1 MYSIYSITVKLVCI
15 HLLLMTSTIYSQGNY
30 REVNWPDP
38 IFEHFTL
45 ADGLPENS
53 VLEIMQDHLGY
64 MWFGTQG
71 VLVRYDGY
79 NMKSYQPDASDSL
92 SLNVGQTR
100 RIYEDKSGTIW
111 IGKNHGL
118 NRFNSVSEKFKRFM
132 HDPDDSTS
140 ISSNFVADIF
150 EDKNRNLLIGT
161 EKGLNLFDREKESF
175 KHIYYKNSVY
185 SDKVVAIVEEKSAG
199 NILVVDNDK
208 ILIYDAD
215 EQILTDENK
224 INPLIKD
231 IGEINSLLQ
240 TEDGFFWIGHSLGL
254 SKIDLKQNI
263 VTNFSLTPP
272 DKNNVKNYFH
282 NLVEDKYGF
291 IWLISGLE
299 EEGRLVVFDP
309 RTEKFRP
316 IEHDPNI
323 PHSIASSRYIW
334 SIYEDRTGVLWVG
347 SFYNGLNKWDRNKSK
362 FKRFV
367 NDPSNLSEGDFKTVF
382 SIIEDSESVIWFG
395 THNGLNSLNRN
406 TGEFGN
412 FKYDN
417 SENDNT
423 VTFICKEE
431 SGTFWLG
438 TETRGLVKFD
448 PIRNSK
454 IFYSNS
460 PDDQTSI
467 GHNTIRYILPDGDE
481 FLWIGTRGGG
491 LNKFNKKSGKFIRY
505 LPEKDNPGSL
515 SNERVE
521 CIFRDRKEMLWV
533 GTQGN
538 AGLNKFDATNNSFKS
553 FWHIEG
559 GPVVPVIHEDQKGNF
574 WIGAINKGIILF
586 DRESESFSY
595 NIELSNNL
603 IRSILEDDSGNLWV
617 GTDYGL
623 SKVNPETRNVKNIIT
638 SESFEGNR
646 FSNKSAFKNSNREML
661 FGTSDGFI
669 LFHPDKIKDDP
680 IPPQVVLNN
689 VSLFNRPDEK
699 FEYEGLITEIKELNL
714 SYNQNDLRFDY
725 VGLHYAD
732 PSRNKYLYKLEGYEE
747 EWIDAG
753 TQRNATYTNL
763 DAGEYVFKVKA
774 CNLDGVWN
782 EEEASIKII
791 ISPPFWATWWAYTF
805 YILLVLS
812 IFYAVRRYEMNR
824 LRLKNQVKLDEVKLK
839 EREETDK
846 MKSRFFANISHE
858 FRTPLTLIL
867 GPIDKL
873 TSETP
878 ADEIEKH
885 TGIIRR
891 NAHRL
896 MNLINQLLD
905 LSRLEAGKLKIKASK
920 SNIVP
925 FVKGIVMSFESLA
938 ERKDI
943 NLKIECEQDI
953 IELYFDKEMMIKI
966 LTNLLSNAF
975 KFTPEG
981 GNITVTVGHA
991 EFISASSFEHQ
1002 IPKQVRNDRMIV
1014 IRVKDTGIGISEE
1027 ELPKLF
1033 DRFYQVDSSQTRE
1046 YEGSGLGL
1054 ALIKELIE
1062 LHHGSINVNS
1072 KVGTGSEFIVE
1083 FPLGRDH
1090 LKDDEIVESSVV
1102 GEKNI
1107 YIDESAFTKKTELVT
1122 QDIAND
1128 IRENKN
1134 LILLVEDNRDVREYI
1149 KDILNSHYK
1158 VEVAVNG
1165 QQGLEKAKEIMPDL
1179 IVSDVMMPEMDGIEF
1194 CRIIKTEF
1202 LTSHIPVILLTAK
1215 ASHDNK
1221 IEGLETGA
1229 DDYLIKPFDSK
1240 ELLTRIKNLIE
1251 QRKRLKEKFGKDIHP
1266 RPESVT
1272 TNPLDDEFL
1281 KKAYDTIEKHL
1292 DDVEYDTELF
1302 AKELF
1307 VSRMQL
1313 HRKIQ
1318 AITGQ
1323 APGEFIR
1330 VYRLKRAAE
1339 MLIEKRLSVT
1349 QIAYEVGYNSPS
1361 HFSKAFTKYFN
1372 CSPSEY
1378 AK

>member
-1 MYSIYSITVKLVCI
+1 MNFTI
-15 HLLLMTSTIYSQGNY
+15 HSQNNY
-30 REVNWPDP
+30 TETNWPDP

-53 VLEIMQDHLGY
+53 VLTIFQDHLGY
-64 MWFGTQG
+64 LWIGTQVG
-71 VLVRYDGY
+71 LVRYDGY
-79 NMKSYQPDASDSL
+79 NMKTYQKIPYDSL
-92 SLNVGQTR
+92 SLSGGTIKT
-100 RIYEDKSGTIW
+100 IYEDKSGRLWVGTDQY
-111 IGKNHGL
+111 GL
-118 NRFNSVSEKFKRFM
+118 NRFDRATETFQRYM
-132 HDPDDSTS
+132 HNPNDSSS
-140 ISSNFVADIF
+140 ISSDIINCIN
-150 EDKNRNLLIGT
+150 ED
-161 EKGLNLFDREKESF
+161 E
-175 KHIYYKNSVY
+175 H
-185 SDKVVAIVEEKSAG
+185 G
-199 NILVVDNDK
+199 NILVGTNEGLNLIDSQNNRLKQIYFNNSLFSDIISAMLKDRETGNIYVVSKKK
-208 ILIYDAD
+208 ILLYNPQN
-215 EQILTDENK
+215 QILKEDNK
-224 INPLIKD
+224 INNLITD
-231 IGEINSLLQ
+231 IGSINSLLQ
-240 TEDGFFWIGHSLGL
+240 TKDGTIWIGHSLGL
-254 SKIDLKQNI
+254 SKLDLIRNTVKHYQLIPSDKFNAK
-263 VTNFSLTPP
+263 NFL
-272 DKNNVKNYFH
+272 H
-282 NLVEDKYGF
+282 NMVEDDNGL
-291 IWLISGLE
+291 IWLISGKSE
-299 EEGRLVVFDP
+299 SGSLVIFDP
-309 RTEKFRP
+309 RTEKFKQIKP
-316 IEHDPNI
+316 DPNI
-323 PHSIASSRYIW
+323 PHSIASSKYIW
-334 SIYEDRTGVLWVG
+334 SIYEDRTGVMWVG

-367 NDPSNLSEGDFKTVF
+367 NDPSNVSKDDFKTVY
-382 SIIEDSESVIWFG
+382 SIIEDSKSVIWFG
-395 THNGLNSLNRN
+395 TYNGLNSFNRN
-406 TGEFGN
+406 TGEFSN

-423 VTFICKEE
+423 VTFIYKEE
-431 SGTFWLG
+431 SGIFWLG

-448 PIRNSK
+448 PSRNSK
-454 IFYSNS
+454 IFYSNN
-460 PDDQTSI
+460 PDDPQSI
-467 GHNTIRYILPDGDE
+467 GHNTIRYILPEGDD
-481 FLWIGTRGGG
+481 FLWVGTRGGG
-491 LNKFNKKSGKFIRY
+491 LNKFNKKKEKFIRY
-505 LPEKDNPGSL
+505 LPEKDNSSSL

-521 CIFRDRKEMLWV
+521 YIFRDRNETLWI

-538 AGLNKFDATNNSFKS
+538 AGLNRFDATNNSFKS
-553 FWHIEG
+553 YRHIEG

-574 WIGAINKGIILF
+574 WIGAINKGILLF
-586 DRESESFSY
+586 DRDSESFSY

-603 IRSILEDDSGNLWV
+603 VRSILEDDSGNLWI

-623 SKVNPETRNVKNIIT
+623 SKVNPDTRKVKNIIT

-646 FSNKSAFKNSNREML
+646 FSNKSAFKTSFGEML

-669 LFHPDKIKDDP
+669 LFRPDKIKDDP
-680 IPPQVVLNN
+680 TPPQVVISK

-699 FEYEGLITEIKELNL
+699 LEYDGLITEIKELNL
-714 SYNQNDLRFDY
+714 SYDENDLRFDY

-732 PSRNKYLYKLEGYEE
+732 PSRNKYVYKLEGYEE

-782 EEEASIKII
+782 EEGASIKII
-791 ISPPFWATWWAYTF
+791 IAPPFWATWWAYII
-805 YILLVLS
+805 YVLLGLS
-812 IFYAVRRYEMNR
+812 IFYAFRRYEMNR

-873 TSETP
+873 NSETP

-891 NAHRL
+891 NANRL
-896 MNLINQLLD
+896 MNLTNQLLD

-920 SNIVP
+920 SNIVA

-943 NLKIECEQDI
+943 NLKIESELDM

-981 GNITVTVGHA
+981 GSITVSLTPIPSPSGRGMSNLSTTALAKVEGQG
-991 EFISASSFEHQ
+991 EGIVQ
-1002 IPKQVRNDRMIV
+1002 IIV
-1014 IRVKDTGIGISEE
+1014 SDTGIGISEE

-1062 LHHGSINVNS
+1062 LHHGSIRVNS
-1072 KVGTGSEFIVE
+1072 KVDSGSEFIVE
-1083 FPLGRDH
+1083 FPSGRDH
-1090 LKDDEIVESSVV
+1090 LKDDEIVESSIQ
-1102 GEKNI
+1102 EKENV

-1122 QDIAND
+1122 QDIVND
-1128 IRENKN
+1128 LRENKN
-1134 LILLVEDNRDVREYI
+1134 HILLVEDNRDVREYI
-1149 KDILNSHYK
+1149 KDILNNQYK
-1158 VEVAVNG
+1158 VEEAVNG

-1251 QRKRLKEKFGKDIHP
+1251 QRRRIKEKFSKDIHP
-1266 RPESVT
+1266 RPERVT
-1272 TNPLDDEFL
+1272 TNPLDDELL
-1281 KKAYDTIEKHL
+1281 KKAYDTVEKHI

-1330 VYRLKRAAE
+1330 AYRLKRAAE
-1339 MLIEKRLSVT
+1339 MLSEKRLSVT
-1349 QIAYEVGYNSPS
+1349 QVAYEVGYNSAS